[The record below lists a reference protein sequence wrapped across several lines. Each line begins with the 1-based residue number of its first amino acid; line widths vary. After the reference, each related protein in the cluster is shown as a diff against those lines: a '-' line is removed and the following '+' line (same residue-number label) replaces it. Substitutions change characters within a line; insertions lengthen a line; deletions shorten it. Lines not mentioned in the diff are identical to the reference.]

1 MKNKELRKLF
11 LVLIFFSLAGGIYYN
26 FQEVWLAEN
35 GMSVNTISII
45 YSLCALFTVTTIFL
59 CSNIIKTRK
68 IKAFTCIFLFIKSL
82 AIFALFI
89 LNNSGYNNVIKA
101 LVILDYVLDTEIYA
115 CIYPMI
121 TFINKS
127 DKIYAARG
135 LTYSFMYYLG
145 MAISAL
151 CLGRIIGNF
160 EINNNIYVLAGGI
173 LSVVSLIML
182 LSTDINKYNIH
193 DVDEIKLLI
202 KLLDKIKRD
211 KISIMYLI
219 SAFVGQISYS
229 CVLGMQ
235 ISLLVNLYG
244 TTSKIASIVFLTLG
258 ISASVFGF
266 LVLWKLTFKNDYVN
280 ISIKLLV
287 RAILFFLALIFN
299 NNLLSVVAIM
309 YTAFTAESHTHVVD
323 APYINRYE
331 KKFSLAFC
339 NLKDM
344 TQYAGKAI
352 GVLLC
357 GVGITHGIKYIF
369 MFALFFIII
378 QLVLCYVCLYL
389 RNKEAKEVQG

>member
-1 MKNKELRKLF
+1 MKNKELWKLF
-11 LVLIFFSLAGGIYYN
+11 WVLIFFSLSGGIYYN

-59 CSNIIKTRK
+59 CSNIIKPKK
-68 IKAFTCIFLFIKSL
+68 IKNFACFFLLIKSL
-82 AIFALFI
+82 AIFALFL
-89 LNNSGYNNVIKA
+89 LNNSGYNSIIKA
-101 LVILDYVLDTEIYA
+101 LVILDYAIDTEIYA

-135 LTYSFMYYLG
+135 LTYSFMYYFG

-151 CLGRIIGNF
+151 CLGRIIGSF
-160 EINNNIYVLAGGI
+160 EINNNFYVLAGGI
-173 LSVVSLIML
+173 LSVISLIVL
-182 LSTDINKYNIH
+182 FFTDINKYNIH
-193 DVDEIKLLI
+193 DVDERKLLI
-202 KLLDKIKRD
+202 KLLDKIKND

-219 SAFVGQISYS
+219 SAFVGQISHS

-266 LVLWKLTFKNDYVN
+266 LVLWKLTFKNNYIN

-299 NNLLSVVAIM
+299 NNLLSVIAIM

-344 TQYAGKAI
+344 TQYAGKSI

-357 GVGITHGIKYIF
+357 GVGITYGIKYIF
-369 MFALFFIII
+369 IFALFFVII
-378 QLVLCYVCLYL
+378 QLILCYMCLYL
-389 RNKEAKEVQG
+389 RNKEAKEG